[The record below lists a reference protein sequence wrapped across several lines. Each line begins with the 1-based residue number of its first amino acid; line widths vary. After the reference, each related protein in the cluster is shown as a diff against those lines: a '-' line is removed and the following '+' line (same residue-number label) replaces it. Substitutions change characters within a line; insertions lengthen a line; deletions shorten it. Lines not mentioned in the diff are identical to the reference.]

1 MVKIRSV
8 SGTCSGREMGRWD
21 QREKG
26 DRDIC
31 LDEEEEGIGNEEER
45 RTFAQDLLYGL
56 CKNHQT
62 GTADKSCI
70 PSRLRMFTFAE
81 ANERERD
88 KGELSW
94 NERIWNTTGFSGKQK
109 VVLEMFP
116 RIFTRN
122 FARLRA
128 YVRCVRRA
136 RGDLVHE
143 GGDPRLPAHVLP
155 GHTLVSTPVQR
166 G

>member
-8 SGTCSGREMGRWD
+8 SGTCSDREMGRWD

-70 PSRLRMFTFAE
+70 PLRLRMFTFAE
-81 ANERERD
+81 ANERER
-88 KGELSW
+88 KESFPGTKELGIRQVFLESKKSFW
-94 NERIWNTTGFSGKQK
+94 KCFQEFSR
-109 VVLEMFP
+109 E
-116 RIFTRN
+116 IS
-122 FARLRA
+122 RA
-128 YVRCVRRA
+128 CVRTYLVYDA
-136 RGDLVHE
+136 RGGISSTKEEIH
-143 GGDPRLPAHVLP
+143 GSPHMFYQG
-155 GHTLVSTPVQR
+155 TL
-166 G
+166 

>member
-1 MVKIRSV
+1 
-8 SGTCSGREMGRWD
+8 MGRWD

-81 ANERERD
+81 ANERER
-88 KGELSW
+88 
-94 NERIWNTTGFSGKQK
+94 ERRAFLERKNLEYDRFLWKAKSRFGNVSKNFHAKFRAPACVRTLCTTREGGSR
-109 VVLEMFP
+109 P
-116 RIFTRN
+116 RRRRSTAPRTCFTRAH
-122 FARLRA
+122 FGIDAGSKGIVQCLQSA
-128 YVRCVRRA
+128 
-136 RGDLVHE
+136 GDRD
-143 GGDPRLPAHVLP
+143 G
-155 GHTLVSTPVQR
+155 
-166 G
+166 